1 MRVPDHALVVSA
13 IFQLAEK
20 EGKHNITIA
29 MVMDFINKE
38 FNLGMPLHAVCEI
51 FSGLEIMTIIRKN
64 KRYIVWNDEGMK
76 TLHKLI
82 CGDGFS
88 NQGQYEQLF
97 NTFIQ

>member
-1 MRVPDHALVVSA
+1 MPDHALVVSA
-13 IFQLAEK
+13 LFQLAEK
-20 EGKHNITIA
+20 EGKENITIA
-29 MVMDFINKE
+29 MVMDFVNNE
-38 FNLGMPLHAVCEI
+38 FKLGMPLHAVCEI

-64 KRYIVWNDEGMK
+64 KRYIVWNEKEMK
-76 TLHKLI
+76 ILQKLI